1 MRFHLVLKRWI
12 IHVSNIGEIIDIQCK
27 KDVKKV
33 ELSYFLFDGMGKT
46 KPLPQPLA
54 EEGGEGLAIE
64 MKGIIL
70 GLIRSGDNIDNKRQ
84 NE

>member
-1 MRFHLVLKRWI
+1 M

-46 KPLPQPLA
+46 KPLPPA
-54 EEGGEGLAIE
+54 PRRRGRGGVSHRNEGHYFGV
-64 MKGIIL
+64 
-70 GLIRSGDNIDNKRQ
+70 N
-84 NE
+84 